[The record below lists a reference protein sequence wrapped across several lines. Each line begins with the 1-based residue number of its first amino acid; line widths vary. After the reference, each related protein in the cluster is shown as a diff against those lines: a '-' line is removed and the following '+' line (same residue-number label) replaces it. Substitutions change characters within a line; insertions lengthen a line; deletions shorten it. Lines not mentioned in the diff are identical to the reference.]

1 MGRKHDTGL
10 PWVDRSVDVDG
21 VPVHYLEAGRGETLL
36 LVHGGLVWCS
46 AELTYGAVIP
56 LLARTFRVVAV
67 DVVGFGLTPGR
78 EPDDFSAQ
86 AQGRFLVRFLET
98 IGGPAHIAG
107 NSHGGWL
114 VQYLAHEVP
123 HLISR
128 MVIINS
134 LNGTSP
140 IPDDYPLPRDVEAP
154 PSNERARRDLLAFYV
169 HKELVTEHRVR
180 RTYELT
186 VRNYAFARA
195 RRTYLGETPA
205 QWNRNLLYRGQHIA
219 AYAGELQCPVLLT
232 WSREN
237 TGASPA
243 DATAFLNRLRDGDL
257 HVFTNAGHHVMTEH
271 PERWSALV
279 GDFLLSP
286 R

>member
-134 LNGTSP
+134 LNGTDSGRLSASQGRGSAAVERRRSARP
-140 IPDDYPLPRDVEAP
+140 AGVLRTQGAGHRAARAAHVRPDSAQLRVRPCPADLPR
-154 PSNERARRDLLAFYV
+154 
-169 HKELVTEHRVR
+169 
-180 RTYELT
+180 
-186 VRNYAFARA
+186 
-195 RRTYLGETPA
+195 
-205 QWNRNLLYRGQHIA
+205 
-219 AYAGELQCPVLLT
+219 
-232 WSREN
+232 
-237 TGASPA
+237 
-243 DATAFLNRLRDGDL
+243 
-257 HVFTNAGHHVMTEH
+257 
-271 PERWSALV
+271 
-279 GDFLLSP
+279 
-286 R
+286 